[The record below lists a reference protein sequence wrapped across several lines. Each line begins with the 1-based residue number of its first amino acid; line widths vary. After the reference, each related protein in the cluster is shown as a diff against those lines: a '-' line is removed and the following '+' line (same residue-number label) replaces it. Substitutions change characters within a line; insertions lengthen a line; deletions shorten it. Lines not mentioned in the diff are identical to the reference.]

1 MGRPSVTSRRGAA
14 DGSNVTGCQIG
25 GFHMRTVALIVA
37 IALGIA
43 AAVGVRSILV
53 RQKREQEREYQPV
66 AVATARESIEA
77 GTELEPEMVSFDTKK
92 PVGMLSSVDI
102 LQGTLD
108 SHIGRELTRN
118 VDRGSQI
125 LASYFIRR
133 EERSVS
139 TILGPG
145 KTAIAIGVDA
155 TSGVAGLIRP
165 RDHVDIYATTTRKGT
180 PETTLVLSQVEV
192 LAVGDRLSDLPA
204 GLPGYG
210 RPRRGYTSLTLVVTP
225 QEAQLL
231 TYLKNAARLTF
242 ALRAGDD
249 LGKPMEGAAPID
261 EANWRRLA
269 EEANRKRRQQMG
281 ALPERI
287 KEGR

>member
-1 MGRPSVTSRRGAA
+1 
-14 DGSNVTGCQIG
+14 
-25 GFHMRTVALIVA
+25 MRTVALIVA

-43 AAVGVRSILV
+43 AAVGVHKMVTS
-53 RQKREQEREYQPV
+53 RQEQFDTEHKPV
-66 AVATARESIEA
+66 AVATALESIEA
-77 GTELEPEMVSFDTKK
+77 GTKLAPEMVDFSSEK
-92 PVGMLSSVDI
+92 PATMLSSVDI
-102 LQGTLD
+102 VHGTLD
-108 SHIGRELTRN
+108 SYLGRELTRN
-118 VDRGSQI
+118 VDRGSPI
-125 LASYFIRR
+125 LASHFIRR

-210 RPRRGYTSLTLVVTP
+210 RPRRGYASLTLVVTP

-249 LGKPMEGAAPID
+249 LGKPTEGAAPID

-269 EEANRKRRQQMG
+269 DQANRKRRQQTS
-281 ALPERI
+281 ALPEST